1 MCMSLRFEKENS
13 TEGRS
18 TVWLILGVWLLETPN
33 LQIFAFDNLKVET
46 TGKIPVSLKLVE
58 ISEITLVHNAN
69 LVHESELKL

>member
-1 MCMSLRFEKENS
+1 MSMSLRFENENS

-18 TVWLILGVWLLETPN
+18 TVWLILGVWHIDTPN
-33 LQIFAFDNLKVET
+33 LHNFAFDNLKVET
-46 TGKIPVSLKLVE
+46 TGKISVSLKLVE